1 MQLIESSN
9 RIRNLVISLAVFVAL
24 ALYASTYSVPVLRVS
39 LMPDEPPPLM
49 RRKLKPLTDY
59 LETKIGM
66 KIEFRP
72 MRDGDAL
79 VDALLGKK
87 LDMVWIDGFSFIQ
100 AKTRSNDQVIPLVQ
114 RAEDEQTQSV
124 FITAHAGITS
134 LEDLKGKTISFG
146 AESSASGNLMPR
158 SFLRAAYL
166 DPDTDMKPIISETP
180 DATVAAVASGEAD
193 AGVLSNMSWVKLIE
207 QGKVD
212 PKVVHV
218 FYTTPGYHD
227 YNWTVRAD
235 MDADLRQKLA
245 DAFLALDKN
254 NGQYKAILD
263 LQRASRFTSA
273 NAEDYSVIEA
283 AARRAGQT
291 PRLPP

>member
-1 MQLIESSN
+1 MQRNETSI

-24 ALYASTYSVPVLRVS
+24 VLYASTYSVPVLRVS
-39 LMPDEPPPLM
+39 FLPDESPSLL
-49 RRKLKPLTDY
+49 RRKSKPLIDY
-59 LETKIGM
+59 LEKKIGM

-87 LDMVWIDGFSFIQ
+87 LDIVWLDGFYFIQ
-100 AKTRSNDQVIPLVQ
+100 AKARSNDQVIPLVQ

-124 FITAHAGITS
+124 FVTTHAGIS
-134 LEDLKGKTISFG
+134 KLEDLKGKTFSFG
-146 AESSASGNLMPR
+146 AETSASGYLMPR
-158 SFLRAAYL
+158 SFLLAAHIN
-166 DPDTDMKPIISETP
+166 PDTDMKRIFSGTP
-180 DATVAAVASGEAD
+180 DATATAVVSGEAD
-193 AGVLSNMSWVKLIE
+193 AGVLGSASWEKLIE

-212 PKVVHV
+212 PKAVHV

-235 MDADLRQKLA
+235 MDVNLRIQLF

-254 NGQYKAILD
+254 NGQDKEILD
-263 LQRASRFTSA
+263 LQRASKFIPAKAENYSA
-273 NAEDYSVIEA
+273 IEA
-283 AARRAGQT
+283 AVRRAGQT
-291 PRLPP
+291 P

>member
-9 RIRNLVISLAVFVAL
+9 RIRNLVISLAVFAVL
-24 ALYASTYSVPVLRVS
+24 VLYASTYAEPVLRVS
-39 LMPDEPPPLM
+39 FLPDESPSFM
-49 RRKLKPLTDY
+49 RRKSKPLFDY
-59 LETKIGM
+59 LEKKIGM

-79 VDALLGKK
+79 VEALISKK
-87 LDMVWIDGFSFIQ
+87 LDMVWLDGFNFIR

-114 RAEDEQTQSV
+114 RAEDEQTLSV
-124 FITAHAGITS
+124 FVTTHAGITS
-134 LEDLKGKTISFG
+134 VEDLRGKTFSFG
-146 AESSASGNLMPR
+146 AESSASGHLMPS
-158 SFLRAAYL
+158 SFLRAAYI
-166 DPDTDMKPIISETP
+166 DPDTGMKRIFSGSP

-193 AGVLSNMSWVKLIE
+193 AGALSSAAWEKLVE

-235 MDADLRQKLA
+235 MDVNLRQKLT

-254 NGQYKAILD
+254 NGQDKEILD
-263 LQRASRFTSA
+263 LQRASKFIPT
-273 NAEDYSVIEA
+273 NAENYSVIEA
-283 AARRAGQT
+283 AAHSAG
-291 PRLPP
+291 LLKEK

>member
-1 MQLIESSN
+1 MQRNETSI
-9 RIRNLVISLAVFVAL
+9 RIRNLVISLAIFVAL
-24 ALYASTYSVPVLRVS
+24 VLYASTYSVPVLRVS
-39 LMPDEPPPLM
+39 LIPDESPSFM
-49 RRKLKPLTDY
+49 RRKLKPLADY
-59 LETKIGM
+59 LEKKIGM

-79 VDALLGKK
+79 VGALISNK
-87 LDMVWIDGFSFIQ
+87 LDMVWLDGFNFIR

-114 RAEDEQTQSV
+114 RAEDENTRSV
-124 FITAHAGITS
+124 FVTTHAGIAS
-134 LEDLKGKTISFG
+134 LEDLRGRTFSFG
-146 AESSASGNLMPR
+146 AESSASGYLMPR
-158 SFLRAAYL
+158 SFLQAAYI
-166 DPDTDMKPIISETP
+166 DPDTDMKRINSGSP

-193 AGVLSNMSWVKLIE
+193 AGVLSSAAWEKLIE

-227 YNWTVRAD
+227 YSWTVRAD
-235 MDADLRQKLA
+235 MDVNLRQKLT

-254 NGQYKAILD
+254 NGPDKEILD
-263 LQRASRFTSA
+263 LQRASRFIPA
-273 NAEDYSVIEA
+273 RAENYSVIEA

-291 PRLPP
+291 P